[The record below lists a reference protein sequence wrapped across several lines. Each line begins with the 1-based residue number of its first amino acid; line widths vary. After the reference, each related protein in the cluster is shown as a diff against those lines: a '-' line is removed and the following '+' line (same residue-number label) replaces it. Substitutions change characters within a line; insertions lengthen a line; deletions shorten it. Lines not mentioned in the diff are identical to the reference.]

1 MIIRKVLYQNFQ
13 QKYPESNS
21 VDLIRKI
28 DHVLKSENKDFK
40 EGKTIL
46 DILYQVVAPKLVKN
60 SINFFKDKYDKQ
72 TFNFESTKEIL
83 ENFFELFTI
92 TEPIKI
98 NKQDTV
104 YKIFNNE
111 IINYF
116 DTITSK
122 IIVNWLVVI
131 ENQFKFII
139 NQKRILNCIVKM
151 L

>member
-1 MIIRKVLYQNFQ
+1 M
-13 QKYPESNS
+13 
-21 VDLIRKI
+21 
-28 DHVLKSENKDFK
+28 
-40 EGKTIL
+40 
-46 DILYQVVAPKLVKN
+46 
-60 SINFFKDKYDKQ
+60 DKYDKQ

-116 DTITSK
+116 DTISSK
-122 IIVNWLVVI
+122 IIINWLVVI

-139 NQKRILNCIVKM
+139 NQKRILNCIVNM